1 MKRLFLLLL
10 VFFQS
15 LALGQS
21 TAIIDGAG
29 LANGKSYTN
38 YIKNPNAQKNVA
50 NVTTTA
56 GSTIARVSSA
66 TALYDKTEFSI
77 TDAGAWD
84 AVWST
89 MPLNGGMKNRLCEV
103 QMLVLGTVTGTTTL
117 KVIQNAVDVFSQ
129 DVSSIISATNPK
141 KIGGTFP
148 CGDGTYA
155 TTVALAGS
163 AATTALKAGAVC
175 LGEPVSVSSG
185 TISTPEA
192 AYTAAAFGGQGTLAI
207 TQNELKWWRVGQ
219 HIFVRGRVTI
229 GAGAGAAATFTIP
242 FPFGLTLTTGGV
254 VRQVAQATFYDASGG
269 TQMIAIPSG
278 SAGDSGFGFTKTG
291 GGSIQGSDLGASD
304 ELTFTAGPF
313 AVSGWAATDIVTP
326 EQSLPSV
333 ARTYRSGSGLTITAG
348 TPLEVIFNTERA
360 DTKSE
365 FNTTTGRFTAIS
377 TGWYAYDYGITLT
390 AGATAP
396 TLAYFGVR
404 VNGAG
409 DYLSSAYVTDLAN
422 SKSRPTTASGVVY
435 LTAGQYISLWANTAG
450 QNGTIEYSSNEY
462 SYFHVRSS
470 PSPGSQSFYL
480 SSPLVAPPDGTGIK
494 LKSSTNTDVLT
505 VSDAG
510 AAVITATSGVGLI
523 VKGSGTTSSSS
534 NQIWRASDNTTLGYV
549 ENGGAWTLGPSSG
562 STQVSHT
569 VYGYSNAITWGNG
582 TFNVSNRN
590 GSNAATIVFANGT
603 TKISN
608 WASSSTY
615 PFSAANS
622 GGADTIA
629 VHANG
634 IYGYNAGT
642 MRAVG
647 VTSGNVLGDTTV
659 SKRDLKKNIVDS
671 KYGLKTA
678 TLLKMREFDWKASGQ
693 HDIGAIADEVA
704 DVAPILAYFGKDGVA
719 EGVNYTKLAVV
730 AIKAI
735 QEQQVQIACLVNA
748 DTKKQR
754 QACVK

>member
-1 MKRLFLLLL
+1 VTVSIPPGLTIDTARLAAGG
-10 VFFQS
+10 S
-15 LALGQS
+15 ADENMLGTANFSESGGNYYTGNVVYGSS
-21 TAIIDGAG
+21 TTVRFVTSGSGVQWSAASPVNPW
-29 LANGKSYTN
+29 ANGDRMAAS
-38 YIKNPNAQKNVA
+38 
-50 NVTTTA
+50 
-56 GSTIARVSSA
+56 
-66 TALYDKTEFSI
+66 FSVPI
-77 TDAGAWD
+77 
-84 AVWST
+84 
-89 MPLNGGMKNRLCEV
+89 
-103 QMLVLGTVTGTTTL
+103 
-117 KVIQNAVDVFSQ
+117 
-129 DVSSIISATNPK
+129 
-141 KIGGTFP
+141 
-148 CGDGTYA
+148 
-155 TTVALAGS
+155 
-163 AATTALKAGAVC
+163 
-175 LGEPVSVSSG
+175 
-185 TISTPEA
+185 
-192 AYTAAAFGGQGTLAI
+192 
-207 TQNELKWWRVGQ
+207 
-219 HIFVRGRVTI
+219 
-229 GAGAGAAATFTIP
+229 
-242 FPFGLTLTTGGV
+242 
-254 VRQVAQATFYDASGG
+254 
-269 TQMIAIPSG
+269 
-278 SAGDSGFGFTKTG
+278 
-291 GGSIQGSDLGASD
+291 
-304 ELTFTAGPF
+304 
-313 AVSGWAATDIVTP
+313 SGWAATDIVTP
-326 EQSLPSV
+326 ESSISGQARYTTNAAQNIPNASLTVVNFEDKS
-333 ARTYRSGSGLTITAG
+333 YDINN
-348 TPLEVIFNTERA
+348 EV
-360 DTKSE
+360 
-365 FNTTTGRFTAIS
+365 TTGAGWIFTAKTS
-377 TGWYAYDYGITLT
+377 GKYQ
-390 AGATAP
+390 
-396 TLAYFGVR
+396 
-404 VNGAG
+404 VNAQVLLNTSAAWGAG
-409 DYLSSAYVTDLAN
+409 DYATIIIGLNGSTYSTRQIKYVDATVTQEVSISISDIVPLEVGDTVSILVGQYSGTN
-422 SKSRPTTASGVVY
+422 ITLYASGVYNSVS
-435 LTAGQYISLWANTAG
+435 ISKVTG
-450 QNGTIEYSSNEY
+450 
-462 SYFHVRSS
+462 
-470 PSPGSQSFYL
+470 PGSQSFYI

-494 LKSSTNTDVLT
+494 LKNSTNTDVMT

-549 ENGGAWTLGPSSG
+549 ENGGAWTFNHNDASTGDLNHLTLQKQGNTRFSLGSNSAVGVTYQTSATGYGHNFLTVTTGTVGGYTALGAWTLGPSSG